1 MKMKKKL
8 LTTLAITTLL
18 FLFGC
23 STVPSIEEVQE
34 STAAGVES
42 LLTEDNNEEL
52 SLRMDRYFLNEQ
64 VDDLTYKGKLKATAF
79 YNKPRWDRKRLEL
92 VADVPDST
100 KLYRTVIIK
109 FRDKKYDYCTIS
121 IQAEE

>member
-18 FLFGC
+18 SLFGC

-34 STAAGVES
+34 NTAAGVES

-79 YNKPRWDRKRLEL
+79 YNKTRWDRKRLEL

-109 FRDKKYDYCTIS
+109 FRDKKYDYYTIS